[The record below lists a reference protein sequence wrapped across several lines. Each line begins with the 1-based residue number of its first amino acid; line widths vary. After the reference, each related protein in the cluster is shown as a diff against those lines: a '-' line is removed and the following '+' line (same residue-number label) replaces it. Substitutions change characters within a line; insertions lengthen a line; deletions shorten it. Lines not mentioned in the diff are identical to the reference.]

1 MEVVS
6 EVDRLLS
13 SLDAAIGAAGRIRGA
28 VKERFLPHGA
38 VRTLPSSFDGA
49 FPW

>member
-13 SLDAAIGAAGRIRGA
+13 SFVGAVDCIRGA
-28 VKERFLPHGA
+28 VKERVLPHGA
-38 VRTLPSSFDGA
+38 VRTLPSFFDGA
-49 FPW
+49 FFW